1 MLANGLQI
9 VFGTMGAV
17 ALLVIVISGLR
28 YVLAAGDPGKM
39 SQAKMAILYALIGL
53 AISLAAFSL
62 VAFVVKGVA

>member
-1 MLANGLQI
+1 
-9 VFGTMGAV
+9 
-17 ALLVIVISGLR
+17 
-28 YVLAAGDPGKM
+28 M